1 MLLDDTFHIIH
12 TAIAHLYGVS
22 VENFVVSVI
31 IGKVFLY
38 QVEEHLSYLGF
49 HRLTEWGV
57 KPNYVSFSIS
67 FSIPLVVSSVFVF
80 RLDFRWRCINAS
92 RINNAV

>member
-49 HRLTEWGV
+49 HRFTEWGV
-57 KPNYVSFSIS
+57 KLFRFRFLFLWLIPACSFQVG
-67 FSIPLVVSSVFVF
+67 FPMEMYQCFQ
-80 RLDFRWRCINAS
+80 N
-92 RINNAV
+92 

>member
-22 VENFVVSVI
+22 VENFMVSVI
-31 IGKVFLY
+31 TGKVFLY

-49 HRLTEWGV
+49 HRLTKWGV
-57 KPNYVSFSIS
+57 KPNYVKPNSFSIS
-67 FSIPLVVSSVFVF
+67 FSIPLVVSSMFVF
-80 RLDFRWRCINAS
+80 RLFS
-92 RINNAV
+92 G